1 MWDSSLYF
9 WELIV
14 KVSCHVC
21 HSDRIVQ
28 FREENKYQILSC
40 LDCHLLF
47 VENDKNMLDIEN
59 DKKNKGVNAEFLDA
73 ELKKDYWVDAN
84 RQSLENNSLY
94 LATHKY
100 FIDRVLGLFP
110 EKNSINLIDVGCGF
124 GFFVLHASRA
134 GIDAV
139 GIDTSENAIN
149 FGRTQLGLNNL
160 FCSSLANYASTKK
173 TYKVVT
179 AFNLL
184 EHVNVGIVKDM
195 YRLVEPGGYVLIR
208 IPNAA
213 FHRAFHWALCLFG
226 LERKVSHSVLA
237 WGPPHHLYGFS
248 KKNLNILLSNEG
260 FTQIEICQ
268 SPLSDTS
275 NLLNY
280 RILVSLMSR
289 FVYLMSGKKF
299 AISPTIYVLAKKPAT
314 F

>member
-1 MWDSSLYF
+1 M
-9 WELIV
+9 E
-14 KVSCHVC
+14 VSCHVC

-59 DKKNKGVNAEFLDA
+59 EKNISKEDVIESLEETLAVATNRGSNIDVRVE
-73 ELKKDYWVDAN
+73 VN
-84 RQSLENNSLY
+84 RQSLENNTRY

-124 GFFVLHASRA
+124 GFFVQHASRA

-139 GIDTSENAIN
+139 GLDTSEIVIN

-160 FCSSLANYASTKK
+160 FCSSLANHASTKK

-213 FHRAFHWALCLFG
+213 FHRALHWALCLFG
-226 LERKVSHSVLA
+226 LERKFPHSVL
-237 WGPPHHLYGFS
+237 GYVPPSHLYGFS

-260 FTQIEICQ
+260 FTQIEICP
-268 SPLSDTS
+268 SPLGVFS

-280 RILVSLMSR
+280 RILVSLTSR